1 MFFSLILQTNPDPK
15 GSKRHPNNNK
25 DTQANSDPNHLLTM
39 PLSVSLEASVLKGVP
54 AAGGEALRYWELCL
68 CFFGV
73 TLRYYLEVASATICY

>member
-39 PLSVSLEASVLKGVP
+39 PFSVSSEASVLKGGRRQGAKP
-54 AAGGEALRYWELCL
+54 LDNNY
-68 CFFGV
+68 
-73 TLRYYLEVASATICY
+73 